1 VGAGGAAWATA
12 TDVRSARISNRTV
25 GAIALIG
32 LLLRATSGGLA
43 SVTWGALGGCV
54 AAILAMA
61 PYRTARI
68 SGGDVKL
75 LTAFAVLIGP
85 IATVYMA
92 AVAVALAAVSSRLLG
107 RRVENERRTVTATP
121 LAPAISLAAAT
132 GAAIAAT
139 I

>member
-61 PYRTARI
+61 PYRPARI

-75 LTAFAVLIGP
+75 LTAFA
-85 IATVYMA
+85 
-92 AVAVALAAVSSRLLG
+92 
-107 RRVENERRTVTATP
+107 VENERRTVTATP

>member
-1 VGAGGAAWATA
+1 
-12 TDVRSARISNRTV
+12 
-25 GAIALIG
+25 
-32 LLLRATSGGLA
+32 
-43 SVTWGALGGCV
+43 V